1 MITLLCFTCILQ
13 IAQYFVPLIISIL
26 ALDRLKKL
34 IKSAEAALKE
44 QGVKQEQI
52 NDQPLGE
59 FFVKLQKYGAYLE
72 YQKNTGKNN

>member
-1 MITLLCFTCILQ
+1 MYADIFSRKRTEKIRELNFIVNILL
-13 IAQYFVPLIISIL
+13 
-26 ALDRLKKL
+26 
-34 IKSAEAALKE
+34 SAEAALKE

-59 FFVKLQKYGAYLE
+59 FFIKLQKYGAYLD